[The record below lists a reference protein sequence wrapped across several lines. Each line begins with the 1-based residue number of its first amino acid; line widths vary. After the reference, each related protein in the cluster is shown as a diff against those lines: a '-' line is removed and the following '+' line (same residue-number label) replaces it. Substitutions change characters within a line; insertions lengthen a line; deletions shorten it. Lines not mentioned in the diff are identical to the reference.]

1 MSEGHQYDA
10 GSIQVLEGL
19 EAVRKRPA
27 MYIGDTTV
35 RGLHHLVYEVVDNS
49 VDEALAG
56 YCTDIDV
63 VIHSDGSLS
72 VADNGR
78 GIPVDMHK
86 KLNKPALEVVLTTL
100 HAGGKFDSNSYKV
113 SGGLHGVGVSCV
125 NALSTTLEVEV
136 RRDGY
141 LYTQTYERGR
151 PVTELSQVKKVKD
164 SGTTVRFVPDDTIFD
179 TVDFSFDILAARL
192 RELAF
197 LNKGIK
203 ILLRDE
209 KNGKES
215 TFKYDGGIMSFIEHI
230 NTNKEPLHKKIF
242 YVEKE
247 KEGVTV
253 EVAMQYND
261 SYSQSLFCFAN
272 NINTHE
278 GGTHLSGFRA
288 ALTRTINAYGK
299 ENKLLKDIGAL
310 SGDDMREGLAAI
322 ISVKI
327 PDPQFEGQ
335 TKTKLGNRE
344 VQGIV
349 ESVLNEA
356 LGAFL
361 EETPSA
367 ARAIVA
373 KIVNAARAREAAK
386 KARDLTRRKGLLESN
401 SLPGKLADCSE
412 KNPERTEIY
421 LVEGDSAG
429 GSAKQGRDRKFQAI
443 LPLKGK
449 IINAEKARLD
459 KMLSNDE
466 IRTMITA
473 LGTGIGEQEFDIS
486 KLRYHKVIIMTDAD
500 IDGSHIR
507 TLILTFLYR
516 QMPELVERGYVYLA
530 QPPLYKVKKGRREQ
544 YIQDDPELIAY
555 ILSSAL
561 EGVTVECP
569 EDKEFSLSGA
579 KLVTTVKFAKNYYDN
594 LTHLSRHYYVDQDV
608 IEGLIYSESKSRQDV
623 RDLSSSD
630 LKKIAPQSKLEDR
643 FDSREEVQSDI
654 LIYVNEHKE
663 TVECNLNL
671 MDTAEYKKIF
681 DIYHK
686 KLKELPV
693 GPFEVSFKDE
703 SKKKNEPVTLDDL
716 KKLNEFFEER
726 GRDGIEIQRYK
737 GLGEMNPEQLWE
749 TTMDPAKRVLV
760 RVDLE
765 DAVEADE
772 TFSILMGNTVEPRRR
787 FIEENALRVQQLDV

>member
-1 MSEGHQYDA
+1 MTDGQHYDA
-10 GSIQVLEGL
+10 ESIQVLEGL

-72 VADNGR
+72 VTDNGR
-78 GIPVDMHK
+78 GIPVDIHK
-86 KLNKPALEVVLTTL
+86 KMKQSALEVVLTTL
-100 HAGGKFDSNSYKV
+100 HAGGKFDSNSYKI

-125 NALSTTLEVEV
+125 NALSMLLEVEV
-136 RRDGY
+136 RRDGF
-141 LYTQTYERGR
+141 LYTQSYERGK
-151 PVTELSQVKKVKD
+151 PTSEVEKQKKVKD
-164 SGTTVRFVPDDTIFD
+164 SGTMIRFVPDDTIFD
-179 TVDFSFDILAARL
+179 TLDFSFDVLAARL

-209 KNGKES
+209 KNDKES
-215 TFKYDGGIMSFIEHI
+215 IFKYDGGIVSFIEYI
-230 NTNKEPLHKKIF
+230 NVNKNSLHKKIF

-247 KEGVTV
+247 KDMVTV
-253 EVAMQYND
+253 EVAIQYND
-261 SYSQSLFCFAN
+261 TYSDRLYCFAN

-278 GGTHLSGFRA
+278 GGTHLSGFRS
-288 ALTRTINAYGK
+288 ALTRSVNVYAK
-299 ENKLLKDIGAL
+299 ENKLLKDIGSL

-335 TKTKLGNRE
+335 TKTKLANRE

-349 ESVLNEA
+349 ESIMNEA

-367 ARAIVA
+367 AKAIVS

-412 KNPERTEIY
+412 KNPEVTEIY

-429 GSAKQGRDRKFQAI
+429 GSAKQGRDRRFQAI

-459 KMLSNDE
+459 KILSNDE

-473 LGTGIGEQEFDIS
+473 LGTGIGQQEFDIA

-516 QMPELVERGYVYLA
+516 QMPELVKHGYIYLA
-530 QPPLYKVKKGRREQ
+530 QPPLYKAKKGRKEQ
-544 YIQDDPELIAY
+544 YIQNDAELTQYILTLALDGATITCSNDPEFVL
-555 ILSSAL
+555 L
-561 EGVTVECP
+561 E
-569 EDKEFSLSGA
+569 S
-579 KLVTTVKFAKNYYDN
+579 KLVNMMRFTKAYFDYLQNV
-594 LTHLSRHYYVDQDV
+594 SRHFMVDEDV
-608 IEGLIYSESKSRQDV
+608 IEGLIFSKSKKRQDV
-623 RDLSSSD
+623 KELAASD
-630 LKKIAPQSKLEDR
+630 LKKLGAKARLESN
-643 FDSREEVQSDI
+643 FDSREEVEIDV
-654 LIYVNEHKE
+654 LYYENEHKE
-663 TVECNLNL
+663 KVECNLAL
-671 MDTAEYKKIF
+671 MDTPEYKKIY

-686 KLKELPV
+686 ELIDLPI
-693 GPFEVSFKDE
+693 GPFDVTFKDGT
-703 SKKKNEPVTLDDL
+703 KKKNEPVILEDL
-716 KKLNEFFEER
+716 KQMNLFFEER

-749 TTMDPAKRVLV
+749 TTMDPENRILLQVNV
-760 RVDLE
+760 E

-772 TFSILMGNTVEPRRR
+772 TFSVLMGNTVEPRRR